1 MNRRQPRS
9 TRPDTLFPYTTRF
22 RSVRLGRRRDAF
34 QPQRRRRQ
42 DRRDPRTIARDR
54 EARFPAVRA
63 AGHGGAGNPQGA
75 GREVFLGLAKTRPQP
90 FSRRREKGFGQHVGS
105 RQELAA
111 VAPPTRT
118 SPSASRQPKGS
129 ACPANSRFDALR
141 SACSISP
148 TNASASP
155 SSSNAATPRSRKPCS
170 SLSPASF
177 AGPRENASS
186 AATPG
191 SFSALP
197 KPLPTLR
204 IRSIWC
210 ERSRGS
216 PTSRYASAYSAASR
230 SEEHTSELQSL

>member
-1 MNRRQPRS
+1 MRASPFAEPAMAGIDIQHKHSLSLAKARKGVEDMARKLADKFGLEYGWDGDEMHFNRSGLDGSIAVTHEPFPVTAHPGFLPSAPPATVAPAIR
-9 TRPDTLFPYTTRF
+9 TLQEANM
-22 RSVRLGRRRDAF
+22 S
-34 QPQRRRRQ
+34 Q
-42 DRRDPRTIARDR
+42 DPRTIARDR

-90 FSRRREKGFGQHVGS
+90 FARRREKGFGQHVGS

-155 SSSNAATPRSRKPCS
+155 SSSNAATPRDRKSTRLNS
-170 SLSPASF
+170 S
-177 AGPRENASS
+177 
-186 AATPG
+186 
-191 SFSALP
+191 
-197 KPLPTLR
+197 
-204 IRSIWC
+204 
-210 ERSRGS
+210 
-216 PTSRYASAYSAASR
+216 
-230 SEEHTSELQSL
+230 H